1 MSRALYLRHDR
12 LGMGF
17 LLVLCALGVLVPVL
31 NLALPVT
38 SSWHVP
44 TYAMS
49 LMGKYVCY
57 ALLAVA
63 LDLVWGF
70 CGILS
75 LGHGAF
81 FALGGYAMGMYLMRQ
96 IGTRG
101 VYGNPLLP
109 DFMVFLNWK
118 ELPLT
123 WFGFSSFG
131 YAVAMVIVVPGALAF
146 VFGWF
151 AFRSRVTGVYL
162 SIITQAMTYAM
173 MLAFFR
179 NDMGFGGNNGL
190 TDFKDILGFN
200 IQAQGTR
207 AGLFIASIVAL
218 AGCYLLARFMVHS
231 AYGKVLIAIR
241 DAESRSRFLGYRVEH
256 FKLLAFTVSASM
268 AGLAGA
274 LYVPQIGIINPSEF
288 APGNSIE
295 AVIWVAVGGRG
306 TLVGAALGAVLV
318 NFSKTWLTGA
328 MPEVWLFALGAL
340 FIVVT
345 LFLPKGIIGTASEM
359 LKNRRDRQTSTQT
372 EEARP

>member
-1 MSRALYLRHDR
+1 MSRALYLRHDK

-17 LLVLCALGVLVPVL
+17 LMVLCALGVLVPVL

-81 FALGGYAMGMYLMRQ
+81 FALGGYCMGMYLMRQ

-131 YAVAMVIVVPGALAF
+131 YAMMMVIVVPGALAF

-207 AGLFIASIVAL
+207 VCLFIASVVAL

-359 LKNRRDRQTSTQT
+359 LKNRRDRQTSGQT
-372 EEARP
+372 EEVRP